1 MLKNFRIYGGLS
13 AGAVVHTS
21 LYYII
26 KKGQGN
32 LMIIWLV
39 YKNEDKFT
47 ILGKRKKCTCFLP
60 EDTV

>member
-13 AGAVVHTS
+13 AGAVVHTL

-32 LMIIWLV
+32 LMIIWLSC
-39 YKNEDKFT
+39 KKEDKFT
-47 ILGKRKKCTCFLP
+47 IFGKTKKYTCFLLG
-60 EDTV
+60 DTI